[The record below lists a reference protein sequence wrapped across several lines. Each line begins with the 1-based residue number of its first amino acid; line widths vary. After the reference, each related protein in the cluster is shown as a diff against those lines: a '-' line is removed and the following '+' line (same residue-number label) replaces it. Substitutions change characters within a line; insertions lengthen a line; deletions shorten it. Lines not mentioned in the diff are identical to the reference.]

1 MKKLLKY
8 MKGNRARAAL
18 APVFKMLEAASE
30 LFVPLVMA
38 DIIDVGIANGD
49 RSYILGKCGILV
61 IIALLGFSFTVLAQ
75 FFSAKAAVGFTSN
88 IKKALFRKIISFEYA
103 DIDREGTASLLA
115 KMTGDMNEVQNGV
128 NLTLRLFM
136 RSPFIVFGAAIM
148 AFTVDS
154 PSAVI
159 FVVLIPILA
168 AVVFALLLASI
179 PLFRKVRKKTEEL
192 LAVVREHLFGVR
204 VIRAFGIDGK
214 EQKRF
219 DKENGELTKRS
230 RFAGKISALMN
241 PATYVIVNLGIIVLL
256 YTGAIRIDSGK
267 LTVGELVALYNYM
280 SQILVELLKLAN
292 LMITISRS
300 LSAAGRIE
308 EVLDAGGKDASG
320 TLPVPEE
327 YDVALSVK
335 DLTFSYDEKSH
346 PALSG
351 VSFELRRGE
360 TLGVIGPTGSG
371 KTTLINLVSGFY
383 KPTTGSVE
391 IFENDIGEYDKDSL
405 RRAVRRVPQR
415 SALFSGTVRENLLL
429 AGDYDDKDL
438 LEAASFAMAKDFLL
452 EKNGLDTEIGEDGAG
467 LSGGQRQRLTIARA
481 LVGRPKFIILD
492 DCASSLDPATAKAL
506 RRSVS
511 SLPQN
516 PTVIIAAQRTT
527 SVMGADKI
535 VVLDDGVCVGA
546 GTHEELLKNCPVYR
560 EIHASRYGKDL
571 AEGGSVGGKEAT

>member
-1 MKKLLKY
+1 

-30 LFVPLVMA
+30 LFVPLVIA
-38 DIIDVGIANGD
+38 DIIDVGIAKGD
-49 RSYILGKCGILV
+49 RSYILGKCGILIV
-61 IIALLGFSFTVLAQ
+61 IALLGFSFTVLAQ
-75 FFSAKAAVGFTSN
+75 YFSAKAAVGFTSN
-88 IKKALFRKIISFEYA
+88 IKKALFRKILSFEYA

-154 PSAVI
+154 PSAVV
-159 FVVLIPILA
+159 FVVLIPVLS
-168 AVVFALLLASI
+168 AVVFALLLSSI

-192 LAVVREHLFGVR
+192 LLVVREHLFGVR

-219 DKENGELTKRS
+219 DEKNEEAAKRS
-230 RFAGKISALMN
+230 RIAGKISALMN

-267 LTVGELVALYNYM
+267 LSAGELVALYNYM

-292 LMITISRS
+292 LMITVSRS
-300 LSAAGRIE
+300 LSAAERIE
-308 EVLDAGGKDASG
+308 EVFDAAGGSG
-320 TLPVPEE
+320 KNGSLPVPDE
-327 YDVALSVK
+327 YDVAVAVK

-351 VSFELRRGE
+351 VSFKLRRGE

-371 KTTLINLVSGFY
+371 KTTLINLISGFY
-383 KPTTGSVE
+383 EPTSGSVMLFGNE
-391 IFENDIGEYDKDSL
+391 VKDYDRDSL
-405 RRAVRRVPQR
+405 RRKMRRVPQR
-415 SALFSGTVRENLLL
+415 SALFSGTVRDNLLL
-429 AGDYDDKDL
+429 AGDADDASL
-438 LEAASFAMAKDFLL
+438 LEAAEFAMAKDFLL
-452 EKNGLDTEIGEDGAG
+452 EKNGLDTVIGEDGAG
-467 LSGGQRQRLTIARA
+467 LSGGQRQRLTVARA
-481 LVGRPKFIILD
+481 LVGRPEFIIFD

-506 RRSVS
+506 RRSIS
-511 SLPQN
+511 ALPQN

-535 VVLDDGVCVGA
+535 VVLDDGVCVGV
-546 GTHEELLKNCPVYR
+546 GTHEELLENCPVYR
-560 EIHASRYGKDL
+560 EIHASRFGKDL
-571 AEGGSVGGKEAT
+571 PEGISGCGKEAST